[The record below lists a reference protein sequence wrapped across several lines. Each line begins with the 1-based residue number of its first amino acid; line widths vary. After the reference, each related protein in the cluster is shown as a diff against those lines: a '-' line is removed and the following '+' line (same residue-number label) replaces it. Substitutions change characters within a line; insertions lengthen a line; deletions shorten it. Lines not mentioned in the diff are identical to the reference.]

1 MMSDDREK
9 LFIKIGQHF
18 EANATG
24 RLAIIIVLI
33 VFCATVYGVIANGS

>member
-1 MMSDDREK
+1 MSDDREK

-24 RLAIIIVLI
+24 RLAIIIVFV
-33 VFCATVYGVIANGS
+33 VFCAALYVAVFNGS